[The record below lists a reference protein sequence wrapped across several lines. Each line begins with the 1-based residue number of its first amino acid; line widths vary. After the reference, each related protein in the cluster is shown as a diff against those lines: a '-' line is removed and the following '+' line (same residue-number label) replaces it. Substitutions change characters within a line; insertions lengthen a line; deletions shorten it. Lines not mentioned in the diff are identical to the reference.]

1 MQVNRLFSHI
11 CHKAAVH
18 FLIGNLRMIQN
29 LPSRILLKLWMI
41 FSRNKLRLS
50 IKFDTSIKQLLKIYL
65 LLDNNTNKIEKKA
78 ENLDTLYL
86 KK

>member
-1 MQVNRLFSHI
+1 
-11 CHKAAVH
+11 
-18 FLIGNLRMIQN
+18 MIRN
-29 LPSRILLKLWMI
+29 LPFRILLKLGMI
-41 FSRNKLRLS
+41 FSRNKLLLS

>member
-1 MQVNRLFSHI
+1 
-11 CHKAAVH
+11 
-18 FLIGNLRMIQN
+18 MIRN
-29 LPSRILLKLWMI
+29 LPFRILLKLWMI
-41 FSRNKLRLS
+41 FSRNKLLLS
-50 IKFDTSIKQLLKIYL
+50 IKFDTSIKQLLIIYL